1 MERVE
6 TLMQVKAKALVSS
19 LLALGIVVVVAAC
32 GSSSSTNSSSA
43 GGGGGS
49 TSSAAATSASG
60 ATSTAAAAASGAPSW
75 CGSKKITFAL
85 ADGFGD
91 NNWRKITTGEARDEA
106 AQCKS
111 ITKFIYTDG
120 QGNTQKA
127 ISDIHGLAAQGVN
140 AAVVFP
146 DAGQAVLPA
155 IRDIFKAGVVTVPYR
170 VSPGGKAGTDYNYYI
185 STQFQ
190 QAGELWGKW
199 LDTALHCKGNVVNL
213 GGPPANSQSL
223 AEYQGLKAALASC
236 PGIHIIGQTPYYVT
250 NWDPAQTQKVVT
262 AVLAKYLKIDA
273 ITTDFGAAL
282 ASAFSAFSQAN
293 RKIPAIA
300 TEDSNQLSCDQKKL
314 SFPLFTVDS
323 QNWMVRTAVDFAVAK
338 ATGGTIPSSTV
349 VPQKAFE
356 DSVTG
361 KPHPV
366 ECAPSLPSDAILSSH
381 LSHTQLKAA
390 LGE

>member
-1 MERVE
+1 
-6 TLMQVKAKALVSS
+6 MQCKPKALMSS
-19 LLALGIVVVVAAC
+19 LLALGIVAAVAAC
-32 GSSSSTNSSSA
+32 GSSSSTNSSA
-43 GGGGGS
+43 GGGS
-49 TSSAAATSASG
+49 TSAPAATG
-60 ATSTAAAAASGAPSW
+60 ATSSAAAAASSGPSW

-106 AQCKS
+106 SQCKS
-111 ITKFIYTDG
+111 ISKFIYTDG

-155 IRDIFKAGVVTVPYR
+155 IRDAYHAGVVTVPYR
-170 VSPGGKAGTDYNYYI
+170 VFPGGTAGTDYNYYI

-190 QAGELWGKW
+190 QAGALWGKW

-223 AEYQGLKAALASC
+223 AEYQGLKQAIASC

-262 AVLAKYLKIDA
+262 AVLAKYPKIDA

-300 TEDSNQLSCDQKKL
+300 TEDSNQLSCGQKKL
-314 SFPLFTVDS
+314 NFPLFTVDS

-356 DSVTG
+356 DSLTG
-361 KPHPV
+361 KPNPV

-381 LSHTQLKAA
+381 LSHAQLKAA

>member
-1 MERVE
+1 
-6 TLMQVKAKALVSS
+6 MQCKAKALMSG
-19 LLALGIVVVVAAC
+19 LLALGIVVAVAAC
-32 GSSSSTNSSSA
+32 GSSSSSNSSGG

-49 TSSAAATSASG
+49 SSAAAATSASG
-60 ATSTAAAAASGAPSW
+60 ATSTAAASASGNGPSW

-111 ITKFIYTDG
+111 VTKFIYTDG

-127 ISDIHGLAAQGVN
+127 ISDIHGLVAQGVN

-146 DAGQAVLPA
+146 DAGEAVLPA
-155 IRDIFKAGVVTVPYR
+155 VRDAYKAGLVTVPYR

-223 AEYQGLKAALASC
+223 AEYQGLKQAIASC

-262 AVLAKYLKIDA
+262 AVLAKYPKIDA

-356 DSVTG
+356 DSLTG